1 MGHMEASWIKT
12 QYSMSDILA
21 RYGLKTD
28 RHGFI
33 VCPFHGEKTASC
45 KIYSGSF
52 YCFGC
57 GTGGDVIDFVQ
68 KMENL
73 QFGEVLTAL
82 SGPISFTQ
90 RRKMAAEKHRE
101 RLERDKQN
109 KARRN
114 YRIVWDKW
122 IWLDK
127 LISANR
133 PSSPEDVPNAAFLF
147 ALQQKSDADFQ
158 IDCLPEAW

>member
-12 QYSMSDILA
+12 QYNMSDILA

-45 KIYSGSF
+45 KIYPESF

-57 GTGGDVIDFVQ
+57 GAGGDVIDFVQ

-73 QFGEVLTAL
+73 RFGEAL
-82 SGPISFTQ
+82 AALGGPLSFTQ
-90 RRKMAAEKHRE
+90 RREIAAVKRKK
-101 RLERDKQN
+101 RLEKKNRDE
-109 KARRN
+109 AERA
-114 YRIVWDKW
+114 YRAAWDRW

-127 LISANR
+127 LLSANR
-133 PSSPEDVPNAAFLF
+133 PSNPADVPSAAFLF
-147 ALQQKSDADFQ
+147 ALQQKSSAEFQ